1 MTRMPEPEKD
11 RPVILVVDGEQD
23 DLARISDEL
32 KTRYGGHYDGMCMS
46 STSEGKD
53 ALDNL
58 TNTGR
63 NVALVLADR
72 GAPPIGQ
79 HQGDIATGVG
89 QVVESVL
96 ALACGRHAHDVVV
109 APVTSLQLVGD
120 TGQVILIAVH
130 D

>member
-1 MTRMPEPEKD
+1 MTRMPKPEKD
-11 RPVILVVDGEQD
+11 RPVIVDGDQD

-32 KTRYGGHYDGMCMS
+32 KTRYGGHYDVMCMS

-72 GAPPIGQ
+72 GRPRSASTK
-79 HQGDIATGVG
+79 ATLRP
-89 QVVESVL
+89 VL
-96 ALACGRHAHDVVV
+96 VRLSRASLPSLVDDMHM
-109 APVTSLQLVGD
+109 TS
-120 TGQVILIAVH
+120 
-130 D
+130 